1 MAHNDE
7 REQAYDNGRATLDG
21 DITFA
26 VVLVSVV
33 WVGFVIALQ
42 VAGVRALDVF
52 GILLGPVVRRGQMV
66 FGESE
71 DMVWTRRHQR
81 GIHADVGA

>member
-7 REQAYDNGRATLDG
+7 CEQAYDNGRATLDG

-26 VVLVSVV
+26 VVLVSVT

-42 VAGVRALDVF
+42 VAGVCALEVF
-52 GILLGPVVRRGQMV
+52 GIFWSCRP
-66 FGESE
+66 
-71 DMVWTRRHQR
+71 
-81 GIHADVGA
+81 A